1 MFATTPEPP
10 YVAVIFAS
18 RRPLHEGSIVEDG
31 YGQAAARMAELVV
44 QQPGFLGVDS
54 ARNAEGFGITVSYWA
69 DEASALGWRRNLEHA
84 EVMRMGR
91 ERFYMAY
98 TLRVATVHRASEFE
112 RP

>member
-1 MFATTPEPP
+1 MILGLPEPP
-10 YVAVIFAS
+10 YTAVIFAS
-18 RRPLHEGSIVEDG
+18 CRPVGVEDG
-31 YGQAAARMAELVV
+31 YGAAAARLAELVV

-54 ARNAEGFGITVSYWA
+54 ARSDQGFGITVSYWT

-91 ERFYMAY
+91 ERFYEAY